1 MQSEAESSRVSADA
15 GRSDYIKYKI
25 EETPDLN
32 ELKRKAEEDAVDA
45 QVNKKGARRAR
56 PNKVIMQLLAW

>member
-1 MQSEAESSRVSADA
+1 MSVGA

-45 QVNKKGARRAR
+45 QVNKKGGSR
-56 PNKVIMQLLAW
+56 PRKNKVIMQSLLAWQQLLLAW